1 MEFVS
6 GTGTV
11 GIANAGLNRWGIAVR
26 KGQTFEGRL
35 YLRGSGDVVVALQS
49 ADGTKEYA
57 SQRITGIGAAWKK
70 FPFELTAAA
79 ADGDA
84 RFALYLD
91 RPGRVQAD
99 QVTLMSTGEDRFRGL
114 PLRGDI
120 GQAMVDQGLTFLRY
134 GGTMI
139 NISGYRFK

>member
-1 MEFVS
+1 VEFVS

-11 GIANAGLNRWGIAVR
+11 GIANAGLNRWGIAMR

-99 QVTLMSTGEDRFRGL
+99 QGDADVHGRRPL
-114 PLRGDI
+114 PRPAAAG
-120 GQAMVDQGLTFLRY
+120 
-134 GGTMI
+134 
-139 NISGYRFK
+139 

>member
-1 MEFVS
+1 MLAERGIRL

-26 KGQTFEGRL
+26 KGQMFEGRL

-79 ADGDA
+79 ATGMPA
-84 RFALYLD
+84 SPSTSTAPAGC
-91 RPGRVQAD
+91 RPIR
-99 QVTLMSTGEDRFRGL
+99 
-114 PLRGDI
+114 
-120 GQAMVDQGLTFLRY
+120 
-134 GGTMI
+134 
-139 NISGYRFK
+139 

>member
-1 MEFVS
+1 MFRTTPAVQVS
-6 GTGTV
+6 RQWDAFSTGGAV
-11 GIANAGLNRWGIAVR
+11 AAYPHEAGDAYNGAARRAWNSSPGREPSGIANAGLNRWGIAVR

-79 ADGDA
+79 ADGD
-84 RFALYLD
+84 
-91 RPGRVQAD
+91 G
-99 QVTLMSTGEDRFRGL
+99 
-114 PLRGDI
+114 PLRPLPRPPRAGCRPI
-120 GQAMVDQGLTFLRY
+120 R
-134 GGTMI
+134 
-139 NISGYRFK
+139 

>member
-1 MEFVS
+1 M
-6 GTGTV
+6 
-11 GIANAGLNRWGIAVR
+11 R

-99 QVTLMSTGEDRFRGL
+99 QVTLMSRAKTASAACRCGVTSGRRWSTRG
-114 PLRGDI
+114 
-120 GQAMVDQGLTFLRY
+120 
-134 GGTMI
+134 
-139 NISGYRFK
+139 

>member
-70 FPFELTAAA
+70 FPFELTARRSRT
-79 ADGDA
+79 GDA

-99 QVTLMSTGEDRFRGL
+99 QVTLMSTAKTASAACRCGVTSGRRWSTRG
-114 PLRGDI
+114 
-120 GQAMVDQGLTFLRY
+120 
-134 GGTMI
+134 
-139 NISGYRFK
+139 